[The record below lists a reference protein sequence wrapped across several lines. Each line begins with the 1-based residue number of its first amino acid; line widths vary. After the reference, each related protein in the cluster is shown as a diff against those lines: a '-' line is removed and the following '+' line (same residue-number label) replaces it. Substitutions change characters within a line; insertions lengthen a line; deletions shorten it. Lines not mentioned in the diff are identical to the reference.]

1 MQVKRLHHWKAHS
14 GALYAMSAGRAGDA
28 LFSAGA
34 DRVVAEWT
42 LGNETPNNFAIRL
55 ESTIYSLLHLEN
67 EQLVIGTAKGGMHVV
82 DLKANKEIR
91 HLKYHEKG
99 IFHLHA
105 SQNQRYVYA
114 ACADGSVSVWN
125 AADWSLLWHLPLTHA
140 KVRRIAS
147 SPDGESI
154 AVALGDGRCVLIET
168 KSHAL
173 TNIIEAHE
181 GGCNSLAFIDEHT
194 LLTGGKDA
202 HLKLWDLRAGGLLIK
217 SIPAHNY
224 AIYDIIVHPK
234 QLWIATASRDKTVKV
249 WSPDLSSTPIR
260 LDRAKSGGHI
270 NSVNALF
277 YDADADVLYSCS
289 DDRSICAW
297 QIKLA

>member
-1 MQVKRLHHWKAHS
+1 MQIERRHQWKAHS
-14 GALYAMSAGRAGDA
+14 GALYAMAIGRDDRS

-42 LGNETPNNFAIRL
+42 LGNDNPNTFAIRL
-55 ESTIYSLLHLEN
+55 ESTIYSLLHLKN
-67 EQLVIGTAKGGMHVV
+67 NHLVIGTAKGGMHVV
-82 DLKANKEIR
+82 DLKAQRELR
-91 HLKYHEKG
+91 HLKFHDKG
-99 IFHLHA
+99 IFYLHP
-105 SQNQRYVYA
+105 SQDHNLVYA
-114 ACADGSVSVWN
+114 ASADGSMSVWN

-147 SPDGESI
+147 SPDGENI
-154 AVALGDGRCVLIET
+154 AVALGDGRCALIET
-168 KSHAL
+168 KSHKL

-234 QLWIATASRDKTVKV
+234 HLWIATASRDKTVKV
-249 WSPDLSSTPIR
+249 WKPDLSSTPIR

-277 YDADADVLYSCS
+277 YEPSTDVLYSCS

-297 QIKLA
+297 KIKLE